1 MKQVIWFFFD
11 WGADTCL
18 WNDDDGALDYDK
30 FNLSEDLKNTLIN
43 MAKEYQTALNWDY
56 PPDPSPWTAEQKEDF
71 MNRSKIVYQQIVN
84 ELGEKFEVLFQF
96 EIYE

>member
-1 MKQVIWFFFD
+1 MKQVICFFFD

-18 WNDDDGALDYDK
+18 WNDDGALDYDK

-43 MAKEYQTALNWDY
+43 MAEEYQTALNWDY

-96 EIYE
+96 KIYE